1 MIAALM
7 LLTYA
12 GVVSVVGGR
21 ILRRPWSSRAPRA
34 AVVGWQ
40 ALSTSVVTAI
50 LLAAVS
56 LALPFLPLRF
66 SLASVLGAHSMAIVE
81 HYETRLGVWPGVVG
95 LAIVAALAAMLFVTT
110 TGSFSRKRRV
120 RRSQLDSLR
129 LVGHPHPDGFTVID
143 HVVPVAYCLPR
154 GAGAGTVV
162 LSSAAIELLDER
174 ERVLVLGHERSHLR
188 ARHDLALAYSDA
200 LTRTFPW
207 VPLFALAHAEVAT
220 LLEMAADDAAAGP
233 EDRRRLA
240 SALVT
245 LGTGIRPETA
255 LAASNTATLQRVR
268 RLTSTP
274 PPVTR
279 GLGVMVS
286 TAAAVV
292 LSVPVGLALAPAVE
306 AAATDCCTLSA
317 LATRG

>member
-1 MIAALM
+1 MIAALL

-12 GVVSVVGGR
+12 GVVSVIGGR
-21 ILRRPWSSRAPRA
+21 FLRQPWSSRAPRA
-34 AVVGWQ
+34 AVLGWQ

-66 SLASVLGAHSMAIVE
+66 SLAALLGAHSMAIVE
-81 HYETRLGVWPGVVG
+81 HYETQLGVWPGVVG
-95 LAIVAALAAMLFVTT
+95 LAIVAALAAMLLVTT
-110 TGSFSRKRRV
+110 TRSFWRKRRV

-143 HVVPVAYCLPR
+143 HVVPVAYCLP
-154 GAGAGTVV
+154 GGAGTVV

-174 ERVLVLGHERSHLR
+174 ERELVLGHERSHLR

-207 VPLFALAHAEVAT
+207 VPLFAVAHAEVAT
-220 LLEMAADDAAAGP
+220 LLEMAADDAATGP
-233 EDRRRLA
+233 QDRRRLA
-240 SALVT
+240 SALVA
-245 LGTGIRPETA
+245 LGTGIRPQTA

-268 RLTSTP
+268 RLTSPP
-274 PPVTR
+274 PPVAR
-279 GLGVMVS
+279 GRGVMIS
-286 TAAAVV
+286 TVAAVV
-292 LSVPVGLALAPAVE
+292 LFVPVGLALAPAIE
-306 AAATDCCTLSA
+306 AAATECCTLSEF
-317 LATRG
+317 ATRS